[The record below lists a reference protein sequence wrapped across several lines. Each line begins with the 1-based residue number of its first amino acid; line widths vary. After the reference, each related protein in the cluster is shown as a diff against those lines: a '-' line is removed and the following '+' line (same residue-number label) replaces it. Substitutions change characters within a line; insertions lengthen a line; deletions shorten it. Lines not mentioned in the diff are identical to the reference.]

1 MKLEQFGVGAMYELT
16 RVLLWLVVSPAM
28 KENGFVL
35 FFFGGGGGVG
45 GVGCLVGWLKVRQRK
60 DSRLCVMQCRNESV
74 RLFVHLQV
82 VMEWYCF
89 RIT

>member
-35 FFFGGGGGVG
+35 FFFGGGGGV
-45 GVGCLVGWLKVRQRK
+45 
-60 DSRLCVMQCRNESV
+60 
-74 RLFVHLQV
+74 
-82 VMEWYCF
+82 
-89 RIT
+89 